1 MILMR
6 ESLILL
12 AIGLLDLMFTLHL
25 MAGQKATEGNPLM
38 AYYLQFGVGAFVIV
52 KLILL
57 FLPIFV
63 AEWSKNYRPRFVKL
77 MLRGAIVTYVGAYI
91 IGFLVVN
98 IRPIATARDY
108 IPAGEVRI
116 ARQAK

>member
-1 MILMR
+1 MTLMR

-38 AYYLQFGVGAFVIV
+38 AYYLQFGIGVFIIV
-52 KLILL
+52 KFVLL
-57 FLPIFV
+57 FLPIFI
-63 AEWSKNYRPRFVKL
+63 AEWSKNYKPRFVRL
-77 MLRGAIVTYVGAYI
+77 MLRGAIVAYVGSYL

-98 IRPIATARDY
+98 IKPIATEWNY
-108 IPAGEVRI
+108 ITSDEVRI